1 MHHYLD
7 YMSQMNSMPL
17 LPVNHNGSLILLQ
30 GTAKTHSPRIYYLN
44 WQSWA
49 LTRIANI
56 HCIMGSFDIEE
67 EYGLVQTSK
76 WKKTSCKHFMPVVLV
91 PTLAL
96 LLLITA
102 SRHYLLGQESFNQWN
117 LLSTSVKSVSKLR
130 LNIKNSLASSIL
142 YPFLMK
148 HGPLSALTESLD
160 YQSPITMIQFRW
172 CTRQAKQTETE
183 LIPKNTSCGP

>member
-1 MHHYLD
+1 MSYEIVSHLAPKIAQRFTFLKLMALQYTIQYKDQRIGQLMHHYLD

-30 GTAKTHSPRIYYLN
+30 GTAKTHSPRIDYLN

-130 LNIKNSLASSIL
+130 
-142 YPFLMK
+142 
-148 HGPLSALTESLD
+148 
-160 YQSPITMIQFRW
+160 
-172 CTRQAKQTETE
+172 
-183 LIPKNTSCGP
+183 